1 MVLAYHA
8 RDGTK
13 PCNSESK
20 SVGYDIRADI
30 DATAIDRDWTN
41 ALPTTAGKKLLGKLG

>member
-1 MVLAYHA
+1 MVLAFHP

-13 PCNSESK
+13 SRNPESK

-41 ALPTTAGKKLLGKLG
+41 TLPTTAGKKLLGKLS